1 MPVGG
6 PSLVATHC
14 RGYSVACLQ
23 LGVLLGAQ
31 LVDARF
37 EILHCLLHLHP
48 DSLLFVNLN
57 GHSDPIPSANATSSS
72 PTDASG
78 WARLGVGPALVLP
91 CVARR
96 LQTAYAAPRH
106 AKRNRYTA
114 LAGKVGSGRVPLFH
128 SARWATRD
136 RGWVWYP
143 YYLPAYLP

>member
-1 MPVGG
+1 
-6 PSLVATHC
+6 
-14 RGYSVACLQ
+14 
-23 LGVLLGAQ
+23 
-31 LVDARF
+31 
-37 EILHCLLHLHP
+37 
-48 DSLLFVNLN
+48 LFVNLN

-106 AKRNRYTA
+106 AKRDRYTA